1 MANAKGHS
9 FEEKVVASTCTE
21 IGYTEAVCKDCGL
34 SYKTEYT
41 NALGHSYD
49 KQVTAATCLEQGY
62 TDYICKRCGDSH
74 TEDYTAATGHNWN
87 GGTLV
92 VNATCGGEGMM
103 EYRCLN
109 CDVVRLDNEEAVG
122 HTPGK
127 EATCTEPQICTDC
140 GAVLQQAT
148 GHNMQANVISA
159 TCLEMGYTELSP
171 SPKNVQKSR

>member
-1 MANAKGHS
+1 MLANAKRHII
-9 FEEKVVASTCTE
+9 EEKVVAPTCTE
-21 IGYTEAVCKDCGL
+21 IGYTEAVCRDCGL

-49 KQVTAATCLEQGY
+49 REVTAATCLEQGY
-62 TDYICKRCGDSH
+62 TDYTCNRCGDSH
-74 TEDYTAATGHNWN
+74 TADYTAATGHNWN
-87 GGTLV
+87 AGTQV

-109 CDVVRLDNEEAVG
+109 CNEVRLENQEAVG

-127 EATCTEPQICTDC
+127 A
-140 GAVLQQAT
+140 
-148 GHNMQANVISA
+148 A
-159 TCLEMGYTELSP
+159 TCLEPQLCTDCVSL